1 MYLCPC
7 RCACYDVFFR
17 KIIRM
22 NRSSLIHY
30 IAPSAIGIT
39 PNVNNSANDLEVYI
53 AQGCKIQ
60 VYCPRVGLDF
70 DAATNKPQEW
80 TLKGRNR
87 RLVSPKSGPSP
98 CPYTIYARLPKN
110 DKGAGYLVFAP
121 KDFLGGKWVDKYV
134 YVTDTTA
141 SGLTKHG
148 YDPVTD
154 EWWPRFKDNENW
166 YFKLGD
172 VSLPENNERTLTI
185 DTGLL
190 GTEEF
195 NNKWALNPDSMPLRI
210 ELQSTIADDQQPPVT
225 RDGGTT
231 PYVYW
236 GETLILTAL
245 LTEGWTGT
253 DIQRFDHWEIRRDSG
268 DTEADAEWA
277 EAINED
283 EGEGS
288 FRSTGIINL
297 IHGRGAETR
306 DDFNSAVNTTF
317 TVMAMERTDDPEAGG
332 EPEYAV
338 LKQASFCIM
347 AEVWEGY
354 ELSADTL
361 MVTFNPRNGQYS
373 PSGNIKFRIRATDQ
387 KSEVFMMTNGQYA
400 AAGLHA
406 EYAPIDNNQNWTP
419 ITISGS
425 ESATAEGEVPA
436 TAFST
441 HQKSINVRLKN
452 AAMKELDRFTI
463 AFLKDGEDSRE
474 REWIYRL
481 DTTAGYSNTT
491 GTIGGDPSHPVSGQ
505 TGGVDNCR
513 LVDDFVPEN
522 WTDEPTGTSSS
533 HATEYASYRDY
544 DYDNDRWGAF
554 NTPKPWSHYGQD
566 GDDGLYYKNE
576 YARSKS
582 RTSHAAADIDINY
595 GTSGWDTT
603 APSATDTYPYIWK
616 RTRQWNPNTNNWTT
630 GSSWTYV
637 CETGEDGPAGTNGD
651 TPMQA
656 FQWNQ
661 SATVAPSPLPSG
673 GTLGSWSA
681 TAPNRPSGEGEYFLW
696 MTQTVKHISAN
707 GAVTYDN
714 WSTAV
719 RISGNNGTNG
729 EDGTDYEYIYIL
741 KTTQYTFPT
750 NEKPANISTGEV
762 SPGGHAASG
771 SETDKQKDDWVPN
784 GWLDNPQ
791 GIDSTN
797 KFEYMSLR
805 TKPKGSNTWGTF
817 SDPFIWSHWGRNGM
831 DGNGTEYVF
840 IRTKNNV
847 PPVMDSTQSGYTADE
862 FRPTITAASQAA
874 SDTEQAQTTDDPKGT
889 NGTYQYE
896 WVAKRNMNAPDSTTG
911 QRTWKKFT
919 GENNDYKMSLWSNY
933 AEDGK
938 NSIRLALDNEHEDF
952 LYSDSQALPIAPSGG
967 ATSAIHLYDGP
978 NEVTLTTSMLSI
990 DSSTSG
996 VPTTGDNVPTI
1007 ITDTDGKIKLKVP
1020 HITAGTA
1027 KVVVKC
1033 TYNGHNYFAEFTAN
1047 KTSQDKCDLY
1057 VRPNAIPYNPASYT
1071 PMTLAFEAERTDLQG
1086 NKTSATISTSGSG
1099 RYVAGNLYLFFGY
1112 VKADGSI
1119 VNPTGGSTLYEWADI
1134 PVAASVC
1141 SAYVG
1146 IYFELRLYTSASAYR
1161 MCDHE
1166 TVEIA
1171 KTQNGANAPYYVM
1184 DYGRAS
1190 SRSLNQQGTPSGFD
1204 STTGWQNTAPATS
1217 NNFPYIWERSRY
1229 YNSAGTLQST
1239 SYTCLTGETG
1249 DDGISVFTDPTN
1261 ILIRQVAKPQ
1271 GNTREDFGLPMDVGF
1286 AVKEGK
1292 TDGTVTDVYIKSASG
1307 LTVIRN
1313 SDDHTKAQIT
1323 DVVPTGTV
1331 YPDKGHFTC
1340 RVSYT
1345 INGTSKQVDVKV
1357 PVYIDLMGGIVTT
1370 IKGDVEQTVAHDIG
1384 YAIDP
1389 SGGIQSLDQVG
1400 NYIRSASEMTS
1411 ELSKKVGEGKNLLTG
1426 VLTGEGWQ
1434 LLHNTTRTNIETD
1447 DEDKFVIPSGYYL
1460 VSPDHNY
1467 SVNDGY
1473 YVLSYE
1479 APAHATIGFYD
1490 IDDNPIDV
1498 PRTRGSVNGRRY
1510 IIFNTVW
1517 EDEGEEKSL
1526 DTDVVIRFS
1535 GVSYIRHPQLET
1547 GEVATAFEAGTSET
1561 SSRIHQTAEQIEEL
1575 VNDTGV
1581 NIVDKT
1587 IDLYADKVKFYK
1599 NKSAAQQGDPAK
1611 IWIDGGDG
1619 SLHAVDGHFEGTV
1632 RATNFYHNVCI
1643 FTEGVLG
1650 GAVGYSY
1657 SKYYCTSAPEDYS
1670 FQQGKYYTAEE
1681 IIAEIGSI
1689 PSTNFAQCV
1698 YDADVV
1704 HMIPTSGSVTGAN
1717 WGPGLDDGKKTVTL
1731 PDPADFE
1738 GKIIEV
1744 YCDYYGDRSA
1754 GAAYIDCVQPG
1765 SFASHMHLGTDGNT
1779 LSVSWQANREIVEGG
1794 VTVRFLSIEA
1804 YYDQTG
1810 ETKHRWLIM
1819 GTSYDYPILEQLLQA
1834 HFDNR
1839 YQRLP

>member
-1 MYLCPC
+1 M
-7 RCACYDVFFR
+7 D
-17 KIIRM
+17 
-22 NRSSLIHY
+22 RSSLIHY
-30 IAPSAIGIT
+30 IDPSAIGIT

-60 VYCPRVGLDF
+60 VYCPRAGLDY

-87 RLVSPKSGPSP
+87 RLADSSK
-98 CPYTIYARLPKN
+98 PYTVYARLN
-110 DKGAGYLVFAP
+110 MQDKGDGYLVFAP
-121 KDFLGGKWVDKYV
+121 KTPDDELGWK
-134 YVTDTTA
+134 
-141 SGLTKHG
+141 
-148 YDPVTD
+148 D
-154 EWWPRFKDNENW
+154 EWRYLDAEKGFNGDEGSKVSLTY
-166 YFKLGD
+166 YFVRLGD
-172 VSLPENNERTLTI
+172 VSLPENGERTVTL

-195 NNKWALNPDSMPLRI
+195 NNKWALNPDSLPLRI

-236 GETLILTAL
+236 GETLTLTAL

-268 DTEADAEWA
+268 DAVADAAWNA
-277 EAINED
+277 VD
-283 EGEGS
+283 
-288 FRSTGIINL
+288 RSETFGQSGVIDL

-317 TVMAMERTDDPEAGG
+317 TVMAMERIEEATGDAAATVT
-332 EPEYAV
+332 EYAV

-387 KSEVFMMTNGQYA
+387 ASDVFMMTNGQYA

-406 EYAPIDNNQNWTP
+406 EYAPIDDSQNWTP

-441 HQKSINVRLKN
+441 NQKSINVRLKN

-481 DTTAGYSNTT
+481 DTSAGYSNTT

-522 WTDEPTGTSSS
+522 WTDEPTGTSSN
-533 HATEYASYRDY
+533 HDTEYASYRDY
-544 DYDNDRWGAF
+544 DHDNDRWGAF
-554 NTPKPWSHYGQD
+554 ATPKPWSHYGQD

-582 RTSHAAADIDINY
+582 RTSHAAADIDTSY
-595 GTSGWDTT
+595 GTSGWGTA

-616 RTRQWNPNTNNWTT
+616 RTRQWNPNTNNWAT

-637 CETGEDGPAGTNGD
+637 CETGD
-651 TPMQA
+651 
-656 FQWNQ
+656 
-661 SATVAPSPLPSG
+661 
-673 GTLGSWSA
+673 
-681 TAPNRPSGEGEYFLW
+681 
-696 MTQTVKHISAN
+696 
-707 GAVTYDN
+707 
-714 WSTAV
+714 
-719 RISGNNGTNG
+719 
-729 EDGTDYEYIYIL
+729 
-741 KTTQYTFPT
+741 
-750 NEKPANISTGEV
+750 
-762 SPGGHAASG
+762 
-771 SETDKQKDDWVPN
+771 
-784 GWLDNPQ
+784 
-791 GIDSTN
+791 
-797 KFEYMSLR
+797 
-805 TKPKGSNTWGTF
+805 
-817 SDPFIWSHWGRNGM
+817 
-831 DGNGTEYVF
+831 
-840 IRTKNNV
+840 
-847 PPVMDSTQSGYTADE
+847 
-862 FRPTITAASQAA
+862 
-874 SDTEQAQTTDDPKGT
+874 
-889 NGTYQYE
+889 
-896 WVAKRNMNAPDSTTG
+896 
-911 QRTWKKFT
+911 
-919 GENNDYKMSLWSNY
+919 
-933 AEDGK
+933 DGK

-952 LYSDSQALPIAPSGG
+952 LYSDSQALPIAPSAG
-967 ATSAIHLYDGP
+967 ATSAIHLYDGETEQSSGFTL
-978 NEVTLTTSMLSI
+978 EVDFTR
-990 DSSTSG
+990 SSGIPGSSAEHK
-996 VPTTGDNVPTI
+996 PTI
-1007 ITDTDGKIKLKVP
+1007 SNGVLTVP
-1020 HITAGTA
+1020 HITADAA
-1027 KVVVKC
+1027 KVVVKA
-1033 TYNGHNYFAEFTAN
+1033 TYKSKYYYADFTAN
-1047 KTSQDKCDLY
+1047 KTSQDKYDLY

-1086 NKTSATISTSGSG
+1086 KKTSATISTSSSG
-1099 RYVAGNLYLFFGY
+1099 RYVEGNLYLFFGY

-1134 PVAASVC
+1134 PIAASVC

-1171 KTQNGANAPYYVM
+1171 KTQNGANAPYYVV

-1217 NNFPYIWERSRY
+1217 DNFPYIWERSRY

-1271 GNTREDFGLPMDVGF
+1271 GNTDADFGLPMDVGF

-1292 TDGTVTDVYIKSASG
+1292 TAGTVTDVYIQSASG
-1307 LTVIRN
+1307 LTVIRKE
-1313 SDDHTKAQIT
+1313 SDHTKAQIT

-1331 YPDKGHFTC
+1331 YPDKGHFNC

-1345 INGTSKQVDVKV
+1345 INGTSKHVDVKV
-1357 PVYIDLMGGIVTT
+1357 PVYIDLMGSIVTT
-1370 IKGDVEQTVAHDIG
+1370 IEGDVERTVAHDVG

-1400 NYIRSASEMTS
+1400 TYIRSASEMTS

-1426 VLTGEGWQ
+1426 VLTGEGWE
-1434 LLHNTTRTNIETD
+1434 LTGSDIETNED
-1447 DEDKFVIPSGYYL
+1447 DEFIIGSGSLESPSGL
-1460 VSPDHNY
+1460 
-1467 SVNDGY
+1467 SVGEEDGY
-1473 YVLSYE
+1473 YTLSYE
-1479 APAHATIGFYD
+1479 AARAGTVQFY
-1490 IDDNPIDV
+1490 IDGVEVYDV
-1498 PRTRGSVNGRRY
+1498 PVTTGYLNGRY
-1510 IIFNTVW
+1510 YLTFNTQW
-1517 EDEGEEKSL
+1517 SDDYLDGEL
-1526 DTDVVIRFS
+1526 TFIFS
-1535 GVSYIRHPQLET
+1535 GQTYIRHPQLET
-1547 GEVATAFEAGTSET
+1547 GEVATAFEAGSTET
-1561 SSRIHQTAEQIEEL
+1561 TSRIHQTAEQIDQS
-1575 VNDTGV
+1575 VRD
-1581 NIVDKT
+1581 
-1587 IDLYADKVKFYK
+1587 DLGTVGIIINGP
-1599 NKSAAQQGDPAK
+1599 NKSIRAIGEKFSWENNNGDK
-1611 IWIDGGDG
+1611 ILGLDNEGNGTF
-1619 SLHAVDGHFEGTV
+1619 SGTV
-1632 RATNFYHNVCI
+1632 RAKNFYHNVCI
-1643 FTEGVLG
+1643 FTEGVIG

-1657 SKYYCTSAPEDYS
+1657 SKYYCTSAPEGYS
-1670 FQQGKYYTAEE
+1670 FQQGEYYTAEE

-1689 PSTNFAQCV
+1689 PNNNFAQCV

-1717 WGPGLDDGKKTVTL
+1717 WGYGSGLDDGKKTVTL

-1754 GAAYIDCVQPG
+1754 GNAFIDCVQPN
-1765 SFASHMHLGTDGNT
+1765 SFASHMHLGTDGHT
-1779 LSVSWQANREIVEGG
+1779 LSVSWQSSREIVEGG

>member
-1 MYLCPC
+1 
-7 RCACYDVFFR
+7 
-17 KIIRM
+17 M

-30 IAPSAIGIT
+30 IDPSAIGIT

-87 RLVSPKSGPSP
+87 RLVPPESGD
-98 CPYTIYARLPKN
+98 CPYTIYARLN
-110 DKGAGYLVFAP
+110 MQDKGDGYLVFA
-121 KDFLGGKWVDKYV
+121 KKKYLGEKWVDKYV
-134 YVTDTTA
+134 YVTPE
-141 SGLTKHG
+141 GLTKQG
-148 YDPVTD
+148 YDPDTE
-154 EWWPRFKDNENW
+154 EWWPTNRSFQYW

-172 VSLPENNERTLTI
+172 VSLPENGERTVTL

-195 NNKWALNPDSMPLRI
+195 NNKWALNPDSLPLRI

-236 GETLILTAL
+236 GETLTLTAL

-268 DTEADAEWA
+268 DAVADAAWA

-283 EGEGS
+283 EEEGS

-317 TVMAMERTDDPEAGG
+317 TVMAMERVDETTGDAETDGDTPATVTGG

-387 KSEVFMMTNGQYA
+387 QRDVFMMTNGQYA

-406 EYAPIDNNQNWTP
+406 EYAPIDDSQNWTP

-436 TAFST
+436 TAFSSN
-441 HQKSINVRLKN
+441 QKSINVRLKN

-481 DTTAGYSNTT
+481 DTSAGYSNTT

-533 HATEYASYRDY
+533 HNIEYKSYRDY
-544 DYDNDRWGAF
+544 DHDNDRWGAF
-554 NTPKPWSHYGQD
+554 NTPTPDSHYGQN

-582 RTSHAAADIDINY
+582 RTSHAAADIDTSY
-595 GTSGWDTT
+595 GTSGWGTT

-616 RTRQWNPNTNNWTT
+616 RTRQWNPNTNNWAT

-637 CETGEDGPAGTNGD
+637 CETGEDGPEGD
-651 TPMQA
+651 P
-656 FQWNQ
+656 
-661 SATVAPSPLPSG
+661 
-673 GTLGSWSA
+673 
-681 TAPNRPSGEGEYFLW
+681 
-696 MTQTVKHISAN
+696 
-707 GAVTYDN
+707 
-714 WSTAV
+714 
-719 RISGNNGTNG
+719 
-729 EDGTDYEYIYIL
+729 
-741 KTTQYTFPT
+741 
-750 NEKPANISTGEV
+750 
-762 SPGGHAASG
+762 
-771 SETDKQKDDWVPN
+771 
-784 GWLDNPQ
+784 
-791 GIDSTN
+791 
-797 KFEYMSLR
+797 
-805 TKPKGSNTWGTF
+805 
-817 SDPFIWSHWGRNGM
+817 
-831 DGNGTEYVF
+831 
-840 IRTKNNV
+840 
-847 PPVMDSTQSGYTADE
+847 
-862 FRPTITAASQAA
+862 
-874 SDTEQAQTTDDPKGT
+874 
-889 NGTYQYE
+889 
-896 WVAKRNMNAPDSTTG
+896 
-911 QRTWKKFT
+911 
-919 GENNDYKMSLWSNY
+919 
-933 AEDGK
+933 GK

-967 ATSAIHLYDGP
+967 ATSAIHLYDGETEQSSGFTM
-978 NEVTLTTSMLSI
+978 EVDFTK
-990 DSSTSG
+990 SSGIPGSSAEHK
-996 VPTTGDNVPTI
+996 PTI
-1007 ITDTDGKIKLKVP
+1007 SNGVLTVP
-1020 HITAGTA
+1020 HITADAA
-1027 KVVVKC
+1027 KVVVKA
-1033 TYNGHNYFAEFTAN
+1033 TYKSKYYYADFTAN
-1047 KTSQDKCDLY
+1047 KTSQDKYDLY

-1086 NKTSATISTSGSG
+1086 KKTSATISTSVSG

-1119 VNPTGGSTLYEWADI
+1119 VNPTGGSTLYEWPDI

-1146 IYFELRLYTSASAYR
+1146 IYFELRIYTSASAYR

-1171 KTQNGANAPYYVM
+1171 KTQNGANAPYYVV

-1204 STTGWQNTAPATS
+1204 STTGWQNTAPATTD
-1217 NNFPYIWERSRY
+1217 NFPYIWERSRY

-1239 SYTCLTGETG
+1239 SYTCLTGANG
-1249 DDGISVFTDPTN
+1249 DNGDNGISVTTDPSA
-1261 ILIRQVAKPQ
+1261 IIIRQVPKPA

-1286 AVKEGK
+1286 EVKEGA
-1292 TDGTVTDVYIKSASG
+1292 TYGTITNIYINAMSGITVVRKSA
-1307 LTVIRN
+1307 
-1313 SDDHTKAQIT
+1313 DHAKAQIT
-1323 DVVPTGTV
+1323 DVVPVTSDGDNTEF
-1331 YPDKGHFTC
+1331 PTKGFFTC
-1340 RVSYT
+1340 TIYYT
-1345 INGTSKQVDVKV
+1345 ISGINKNVQVKV
-1357 PVYIDLMGGIVTT
+1357 SVYIDPTGSIVT
-1370 IKGDVEQTVAHDIG
+1370 IIEGDVERTVAHDIG

-1400 NYIRSASEMTS
+1400 TYIRSASEMSS

-1434 LLHNTTRTNIETD
+1434 LLHNGTRTNIETN

-1460 VSPDHNY
+1460 ESPERNY

-1473 YVLSYE
+1473 YALSYE
-1479 APAHATIGFYD
+1479 APAYATIAFFD
-1490 IDDNPIDV
+1490 IDNNLIDV
-1498 PRTRGSVNGRRY
+1498 PRTRGYVNGRRF

-1526 DTDVVIRFS
+1526 DTDAVIRFS
-1535 GVSYIRHPQLET
+1535 GVSYIRYPQLEA
-1547 GEVATAFEAGTSET
+1547 GEVATAFDASSTET
-1561 SSRIHQTAEQIEEL
+1561 TSRIHQTAEQIEMKVEDCG
-1575 VNDTGV
+1575 VDIEHQSIIGTANKFQIRNNVSSADGYVTRQMVSSNVQENTYGQEQTFGVDTFGTLTSPV
-1581 NIVDKT
+1581 GAALQGASLKRNTAMVSVDHNNAIEYGDWFKR
-1587 IDLYADKVKFYK
+1587 IYK
-1599 NKSAAQQGDPAK
+1599 KE
-1611 IWIDGGDG
+1611 G
-1619 SLHAVDGHFEGTV
+1619 SVYTLQTV
-1632 RATNFYHNVCI
+1632 RALYDTI
-1643 FTEGVLG
+1643 VLFSQLNIQRT
-1650 GAVGYSY
+1650 AVSLIWLPPA
-1657 SKYYCTSAPEDYS
+1657 K
-1670 FQQGKYYTAEE
+1670 E
-1681 IIAEIGSI
+1681 IVGQELTIVNA
-1689 PSTNFAQCV
+1689 A
-1698 YDADVV
+1698 
-1704 HMIPTSGSVTGAN
+1704 
-1717 WGPGLDDGKKTVTL
+1717 
-1731 PDPADFE
+1731 
-1738 GKIIEV
+1738 
-1744 YCDYYGDRSA
+1744 YGDSTTPNPTVKVQIVDFDWQQMTPTWAYGDIGYGFMWPKA
-1754 GAAYIDCVQPG
+1754 GLTRTFYELNISDYASITLRAVPPG
-1765 SFASHMHLGTDGNT
+1765 FTAGSYGDDDL
-1779 LSVSWQANREIVEGG
+1779 
-1794 VTVRFLSIEA
+1794 
-1804 YYDQTG
+1804 TG
-1810 ETKHRWLIM
+1810 EWVVISATKR
-1819 GTSYDYPILEQLLQA
+1819 QQ
-1834 HFDNR
+1834 
-1839 YQRLP
+1839 